1 MNLSK
6 VLAISLVIFLFF
18 GCAEKRPVT
27 VKEFYA
33 QDLQDFLNTM
43 KIYSAIEGVLNL
55 QYEAKN
61 SLLNGDASLRISK
74 NELLLR
80 VYYMGFPAGELYEEN
95 GEVTSNLLIEK
106 DRLKQLAISIRKG
119 FLWWDGDFSIE
130 EEGTQYILKDKN
142 IDRIILL
149 NKEGFMPLQQNL
161 TVEGQTILINY
172 DNYSKIQTE
181 DGTLLNMPLNIVVF
195 YKNRTLKIKIERI
208 KLKNA

>member
-1 MNLSK
+1 MNLLK
-6 VLAISLVIFLFF
+6 LLAISLSIFLFF

-33 QDLQDFLNTM
+33 EDLQDFLNRM
-43 KIYSAIEGVLNL
+43 KIYSAIEGILNL

-61 SLLNGDASLRISK
+61 SSLNGDASLRISK
-74 NELLLR
+74 DELLLR

-119 FLWWDGDFSIE
+119 FLWWDGNFSIE
-130 EEGTQYILKDKN
+130 DEGTQYILKDKN

-172 DNYSKIQTE
+172 DSYSKIQTE

>member
-1 MNLSK
+1 MNLLK
-6 VLAISLVIFLFF
+6 LLAISLSIFLFF

-33 QDLQDFLNTM
+33 QDLQDFLNRM
-43 KIYSAIEGVLNL
+43 KIYSNIEGVLNL

-61 SLLNGDASLRISK
+61 SSLNGDASLRISK
-74 NELLLR
+74 DELLLR
-80 VYYMGFPAGELYEEN
+80 VYYLGFPAGELYEEN

-119 FLWWDGDFSIE
+119 FLWWDGDFSIDD
-130 EEGTQYILKDKN
+130 EGTQYILKDKN

-149 NKEGFMPLQQNL
+149 NKEGFMPLQQTL

-172 DNYSKIQTE
+172 DSYSKIQTE

>member
-1 MNLSK
+1 MNSLK
-6 VLAISLVIFLFF
+6 LLAISLSIFLFF

-33 QDLQDFLNTM
+33 QDLQDFLNRM

-61 SLLNGDASLRISK
+61 SSLNGDASLRVSK
-74 NELLLR
+74 DELLLR

-130 EEGTQYILKDKN
+130 DEGTQYILKDKN

-195 YKNRTLKIKIERI
+195 YKNRILKIKIERI

>member
-1 MNLSK
+1 MNSLK
-6 VLAISLVIFLFF
+6 LLAISLSIFLFF

-33 QDLQDFLNTM
+33 QDLQDFLNRM

-61 SLLNGDASLRISK
+61 SSLNGDASLRVSK
-74 NELLLR
+74 DELLLR

-130 EEGTQYILKDKN
+130 EDGTQYILKDKN
-142 IDRIILL
+142 IDRIIFL
-149 NKEGFMPLQQNL
+149 NKEGFMPLQQKL

-195 YKNRTLKIKIERI
+195 YKNRILKIKIERI